1 MQQFMLFIFYELDL
15 FLVDLLKVTMH
26 FSKDLLY

>member
-1 MQQFMLFIFYELDL
+1 MQHFMLFIFYELDL